1 MFAMVIYACVTREQ
15 FYPIILLLVTSKV
28 SYLLI
33 GNMVLAV
40 TLLIGQVAIKLFF
53 GKLRDVEM
61 ELIIE
66 RSKYSI
72 TETCLA
78 LTIFRNDLS
87 PPIFAFFLLLL
98 FVKIFHW
105 LSRSRLD
112 YLEQVAH
119 VSLST
124 HTLLFIMLLLL
135 IGVDSLI
142 CYNAILFSHSKGKTV
157 VVLFAFEFGV
167 LLITAFNN
175 LIRYLVN
182 IVDGRYESGLQYKGL
197 YFMILD
203 LVCEGLKFCTYAG
216 FFCLVFV
223 YYGLPIHI
231 IRSDHSALS
240 TILSVSLTTL
250 LLGMCGVRSR
260 HFIKNSSL

>member
-1 MFAMVIYACVTREQ
+1 MAFKFWHYFLLSSLLMFSMVIYACITREQ

-28 SYLLI
+28 SFLLI
-33 GNMVLAV
+33 SNMIFAL
-40 TLLIGQVAIKLFF
+40 TLLIGQITIKLFF
-53 GKLRDVEM
+53 GTLRDVEI
-61 ELIIE
+61 EQIIE
-66 RSKYSI
+66 RAKYSI

-98 FVKIFHW
+98 FLKVFHW

-112 YLEQVAH
+112 YLEQVAR
-119 VSLST
+119 VSIST
-124 HTLLFIMLLLL
+124 HTLLFVMLLLL
-135 IGVDSLI
+135 IAVDSLI
-142 CYNAILFSHSKGKTV
+142 CYNAILYSHSKGKTV

-175 LIRYLVN
+175 LIRYVVN
-182 IVDGRYESGLQYKGL
+182 IVDGRYENGLHYKGL

-203 LVCEGLKFCTYAG
+203 LICEGLKFCTYAG

-231 IRSDHSALS
+231 IRSGISLLS
-240 TILSVSLTTL
+240 SP
-250 LLGMCGVRSR
+250 
-260 HFIKNSSL
+260 H